1 MISEPSDTTLGGS
14 CCDGSSEEEE
24 ERRIVVG
31 LLNMIHVAEVEQVLK
46 RTPAVAIPGRCDNLR
61 MPVTGPDAYTVRCD
75 SKNPSPSSSSIS
87 CTARKEG
94 I

>member
-1 MISEPSDTTLGGS
+1 M
-14 CCDGSSEEEE
+14 
-24 ERRIVVG
+24 VG

-46 RTPAVAIPGRCDNLR
+46 RTPVRCDNLR

-87 CTARKEG
+87 CTARKES